1 MEARHLSCREWG
13 SIPIGPEGFSRE
25 QADALLAAAADHP
38 AGGKD
43 GSRILVE
50 VNRRLHVRQVVG
62 VLAVP
67 GASLEILPKVD
78 EEQAEQGDDKEQ
90 VRHRLVHMLDVA
102 LGLDLAAGS
111 EAAMARQDETLLDV
125 LIRLF
130 AQKLLA
136 QVRRGMPRH
145 YVEREDDLRALRG
158 RLDITRQFTVH
169 AARPDRL
176 ACRFDSLENDT
187 PLMRVMKA
195 CVVML
200 SRHARGLETQRLLA
214 ELRHALDGIAD
225 TPVSICHGNASA
237 STAATYAGAA
247 CSIWPNCS
255 CCVNGRPPIT
265 RPPPRKG

>member
-1 MEARHLSCREWG
+1 
-13 SIPIGPEGFSRE
+13 
-25 QADALLAAAADHP
+25 
-38 AGGKD
+38 
-43 GSRILVE
+43 

-136 QVRRGMPRH
+136 GAP
-145 YVEREDDLRALRG
+145 
-158 RLDITRQFTVH
+158 
-169 AARPDRL
+169 
-176 ACRFDSLENDT
+176 
-187 PLMRVMKA
+187 
-195 CVVML
+195 
-200 SRHARGLETQRLLA
+200 
-214 ELRHALDGIAD
+214 
-225 TPVSICHGNASA
+225 GNA
-237 STAATYAGAA
+237 
-247 CSIWPNCS
+247 
-255 CCVNGRPPIT
+255 PPL
-265 RPPPRKG
+265 R